1 MKSREGKKRGEAA
14 RGSGNDELT
23 FVTIVTYSS
32 KVTTLVTFEDQ
43 KTLYKV
49 GMNELLIR
57 NNKTGNF
64 VKLVPKTIHFYV
76 SV

>member
-32 KVTTLVTFEDQ
+32 QSNDPRYFR
-43 KTLYKV
+43 
-49 GMNELLIR
+49 G
-57 NNKTGNF
+57 
-64 VKLVPKTIHFYV
+64 PKNVI
-76 SV
+76 